1 MSIRLTIT
9 LTDANT
15 TINIPRDPVNGEWQ
29 TLKILKVFHNINAA
43 TVSTN
48 KAMFLNI
55 EELEN
60 DGYIETTAGKLM
72 RYSYAYFLGQSS
84 VVEEIRMYS
93 TITTL
98 NFKNT
103 KTDKLTISVAN
114 IDGDPPGSGDLGSGR
129 YIILEVELNCGHK
142 LSY

>member
-15 TINIPRDPVNGEWQ
+15 TINIPRDPVNGEWK
-29 TLKILKVFHNINAA
+29 TLKVLKVFHNINAS

-60 DGYIETTAGKLM
+60 DGYIETSTGKLI

-114 IDGDPPGSGDLGSGR
+114 IDGDPPDPTDFGSGR
-129 YIILEVELNCGHK
+129 YMILEVELNCGHK

>member
-29 TLKILKVFHNINAA
+29 TLKVLKVFHNVNAGTVA
-43 TVSTN
+43 TT
-48 KAMFLNI
+48 KAMFLTV

-60 DGYIETTAGKLM
+60 DGYIETTTGKLI

-84 VVEEIRMYS
+84 VVEEIRIYP

-103 KTDKLTISVAN
+103 KTDILTISVV
-114 IDGDPPGSGDLGSGR
+114 
-129 YIILEVELNCGHK
+129 ILTETLQSQVIWEVEDI
-142 LSY
+142 

>member
-29 TLKILKVFHNINAA
+29 TLKVLKVFHNVNAGTVA
-43 TVSTN
+43 TT
-48 KAMFLNI
+48 KAMFLTV

-60 DGYIETTAGKLM
+60 DGYIETTTGKLI

-84 VVEEIRMYS
+84 VVEEIRIYS

-114 IDGDPPGSGDLGSGR
+114 IDGDPPDPTDFGSGR
-129 YIILEVELNCGHK
+129 YMILEVELNCGHK

>member
-29 TLKILKVFHNINAA
+29 TLKVLKVFHNVNAGTVA
-43 TVSTN
+43 TT
-48 KAMFLNI
+48 KAMFLTV

-60 DGYIETTAGKLM
+60 DGYIETTTGKLI

-84 VVEEIRMYS
+84 VVEEIRIYP

-114 IDGDPPGSGDLGSGR
+114 IDGDPPGSGDLGSGK
-129 YIILEVELNCGHK
+129 YMILEVELNCGHK

>member
-15 TINIPRDPVNGEWQ
+15 TINIPRDPVNGEWK
-29 TLKILKVFHNINAA
+29 TLKVLKVFHNINAS

-60 DGYIETTAGKLM
+60 DGYIETSTGKLM
-72 RYSYAYFLGQSS
+72 RYCYAYFLGQSS

-114 IDGDPPGSGDLGSGR
+114 IDGDPPDPTDFGSGR
-129 YIILEVELNCGHK
+129 YMILEVELNCGHE